1 MHPYGCQSH
10 GMRSLTGSPP
20 RGQAL
25 FASTAVTHRPLLQS
39 PHLRDPRTAPAL
51 LRPFTQEEP
60 GQGMESAAA
69 LGRSPQWSAP
79 PERQRAQSHLQAEP
93 APQRAADLQAGLA
106 APLAI
111 RTQYLQF
118 THPAVDLRGP
128 HSACARDC
136 QVPGHP
142 AWSTVDEKA

>member
-1 MHPYGCQSH
+1 MHPYGVPVTWHAFSH
-10 GMRSLTGSPP
+10 WVTSPRAGTVHEHCDHPQTFTAVPPPP
-20 RGQAL
+20 R
-25 FASTAVTHRPLLQS
+25 P
-39 PHLRDPRTAPAL
+39 APAL

-79 PERQRAQSHLQAEP
+79 PERQRAQSRLQAEP

-111 RTQYLQF
+111 RTQYFQF
-118 THPAVDLRGP
+118 THPAVDLRRP
-128 HSACARDC
+128 HSACTQDC

-142 AWSTVDEKA
+142 AWSPVDEKA